1 MPRRDS
7 IPAEPVADPERLAED
22 LVREHGASPEDYA
35 LAEDLDDELEP
46 PHDSSLTAIAAETA
60 RTGVHPERAL
70 EEVPGQ
76 DDLLRAGD
84 PGVDPLANLLSGEEL
99 PGASDPAPDQND
111 VDEIGRAAGLTAE
124 DDDRLSGDGLRSPA
138 ELFDERDAHRW
149 ELDPRSSGRPGDD
162 RPARKPR

>member
-1 MPRRDS
+1 MNL
-7 IPAEPVADPERLAED
+7 PETFTDRTARIEIASLVLAAI
-22 LVREHGASPEDYA
+22 G
-35 LAEDLDDELEP
+35 LAVVLQLGL
-46 PHDSSLTAIAAETA
+46 LTALLAGLLAHQCAQMLAARHRAVGVSRFGGKVIALTILGGIV
-60 RTGVHPERAL
+60 TVAL
-70 EEVPGQ
+70 TYGTV
-76 DDLLRAGD
+76 R
-84 PGVDPLANLLSGEEL
+84 LANLLSGEEM